1 MPHTHH
7 AHHAHSAH
15 PRRTPLALATA
26 SFLGTLLL
34 AACGGGS
41 GNDTPASSGDTVSAR
56 ESRATASAGY
66 FVPDNQSQLVVNLSN
81 CTQST
86 RTNSATTPVS
96 SATLTITATGNVV
109 FRGAVGSATSAT
121 DLAQVSSAEPG
132 ERLLSFEASNR
143 ANNAGVDVRYDMGV
157 SNENG
162 VQIDAYTTTSAAGEL
177 QVTAGSLFYECA
189 IQANA
194 FSLPAS
200 LTATRLALFT
210 AGATNAVADNLT
222 SEVSLIATSTSATWD
237 GSFGTP
243 WDALDGNDIQY
254 ASNRHAR
261 LDWSGSTAT
270 LATSDRRNGSF
281 TPRALPP
288 STPDAR
294 EYTASY
300 QEVYSNGGR
309 YAGNPFSTLSA
320 QVLYPTDAAASYN
333 LRVRRIGN
341 VIYPQRVLGSV
352 NFTYTSVRSRL
363 GGGDL
368 NGLPNAFYASSNTPI
383 TLSTCQRGIQSVQ
396 RRIAF
401 LPDQRIIW
409 LDGQNNE
416 LARFTPDD
424 NTHQRREF
432 SLLGGNN
439 TTLRATFKVYADG
452 VAAVQDMPSQR
463 LEIGAT
469 QGLIEVTYPEGNV
482 TVTDVCTAPALLP
495 QPELTLNSRITSVLD
510 FGGNANL
517 TTNTSG
523 YTCPNDSANTSWRHR
538 IGTDGQFATDTTLPG
553 NAASGFVGWSGGTNW
568 IGQSNA
574 RYEESYDA
582 QPGASS
588 GSAGMAHPATTVRA
602 NCASVLQIQG
612 SANAPSGMTL
622 VSAP

>member
-1 MPHTHH
+1 MTR
-7 AHHAHSAH
+7 A
-15 PRRTPLALATA
+15 TPFTLPLL
-26 SFLGTLLL
+26 STLLL

-41 GNDTPASSGDTVSAR
+41 DTPANSGDTVTAR

-81 CTQST
+81 CTQSS
-86 RTNSATTPVS
+86 RTSGATTPVS
-96 SATLTITATGNVV
+96 SATLTISATGTVV
-109 FRGAVGSATSAT
+109 FRGAVGTATSAS
-121 DLAQVSSAEPG
+121 DLAQVNGTDTG
-132 ERLLSFEASNR
+132 ERRVSFEASNR
-143 ANNAGVDVRYDMGV
+143 VNNAGVDVRYDMAV

-162 VQIDAYTTTSAAGEL
+162 VQIDAYTTTTAAGEL
-177 QVTAGSLFYECA
+177 QVAAGSLSYECA
-189 IQANA
+189 IPANA

-200 LTATRLALFT
+200 LTANRLALFT
-210 AGATNAVADNLT
+210 AGATSVSADNLT
-222 SEVSLIATSTSATWD
+222 SDISLIASSTAATWD

-243 WDALDGNDIQY
+243 WDSLDGQDILY

-261 LDWSGSTAT
+261 LDWSGNTTT
-270 LATSDRRNGSF
+270 LATSDRRNGTF

-300 QEVYSNGGR
+300 EEVYSNGGR

-320 QVLYPTDAAASYN
+320 QVLYPTDTAASYN

-341 VIYPQRVLGSV
+341 VIYPQRVLGSM
-352 NFTYTSVRSRL
+352 NFTYTSVRSRS

-368 NGLPNAFYASSNTPI
+368 NGMPNAFFANSNAPI
-383 TLSTCQRGIQSVQ
+383 TLSSCQRGIQTVQ

-409 LDGQNNE
+409 LDGDNNE

-424 NTHQRREF
+424 STYQRREF
-432 SLLGGNN
+432 SLRGGSS
-439 TTLRATFKVYADG
+439 TTLQATFKIYPDG
-452 VAAVQDMPSQR
+452 VAEMQDMPSQR
-463 LEIGAT
+463 LDIGAT
-469 QGLIEVTYPEGNV
+469 QGLIEVRYAVGNA

-495 QPELTLNSRITSVLD
+495 QPELTLNSRITAALD

-523 YTCPNDSANTSWRHR
+523 YPCPNDSANTSWRHR
-538 IGTDGQFATDTTLPG
+538 IGTDGQLATDTTLPG

-574 RYEESYDA
+574 RYEEDYDA
-582 QPGASS
+582 RPS
-588 GSAGMAHPATTVRA
+588 GSLGGTRMAHPATTVRQS
-602 NCASVLQIQG
+602 CASLVLIQG
-612 SANAPSGMTL
+612 DASSGMTL